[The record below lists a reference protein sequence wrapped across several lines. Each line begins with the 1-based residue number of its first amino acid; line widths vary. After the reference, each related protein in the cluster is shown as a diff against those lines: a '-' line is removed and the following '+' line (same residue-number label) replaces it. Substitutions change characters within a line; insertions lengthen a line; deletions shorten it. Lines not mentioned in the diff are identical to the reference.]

1 MSGTTASFSAK
12 VKAGRNTY
20 FIDVKETKKQKKYL
34 AITENQHN
42 GEENKKT
49 TIRVFG
55 EAIEK
60 FQEAINDACK
70 SIAEE

>member
-1 MSGTTASFSAK
+1 MSGSAASFSAK

-20 FIDVKETKKQKKYL
+20 FIDVKETKKGDKYL
-34 AITENQHN
+34 AITENQYN

-55 EAIEK
+55 EAIGK
-60 FQEAINDACK
+60 FKEAINEAVE
-70 SIAEE
+70 SISES